1 MYVTVQTSRKYEQI
15 VEQIMNLVAD
25 GVLNPGDQLPAER
38 ELAQQFGVSRTAV
51 REAVKALRERGLVQI
66 HPGRGTYISDYSLS
80 ASGIVQ
86 DSLAFMVR
94 TDDPTGSDELQ
105 QVRYLLEPGI
115 AALAAEKAT
124 AHDLQQLQRLIEK
137 MDDSLDNQEAFV
149 QADLDFHLA
158 LARATQNS
166 LIPVLIIPVIGLLR
180 EQRMRIFE
188 TSGGP
193 ERGQF
198 HHKHIL
204 ETVSQG
210 DTAAAR
216 LAMEAHLKQVQV
228 DSSQITNSD

>member
-1 MYVTVQTSRKYEQI
+1 MYETVQTSRKYEQI

-25 GVLNPGDQLPAER
+25 GTLNVGDQLPAER

-94 TDDPTGSDELQ
+94 ADDPTGPDELQ
-105 QVRYLLEPGI
+105 QVRYLLEPAI

-124 AHDLQQLQRLIEK
+124 PQNLELLQILIDK
-137 MDDSLDNQEAFV
+137 MDDSLDNQEAYV

-180 EQRMRIFE
+180 EQRLRIFE
-188 TSGGP
+188 ADGGP

-204 ETVSQG
+204 KTVSEG
-210 DTAAAR
+210 DSVGAR
-216 LAMEAHLKQVQV
+216 LAMEAHLKQVQA
-228 DSSQITNSD
+228 DSPSFTN

>member
-1 MYVTVQTSRKYEQI
+1 MYETVQTSRKYEQI

-25 GVLNPGDQLPAER
+25 GTLNIGDQLPAER

-51 REAVKALRERGLVQI
+51 REEVKALRERGLVQI

-94 TDDPTGSDELQ
+94 ADDPTGPDELQ
-105 QVRYLLEPGI
+105 QVRYLLEPAI

-124 AHDLQQLQRLIEK
+124 PQNLELLQILIDK
-137 MDDSLDNQEAFV
+137 MDDSLDNQEAYV

-180 EQRMRIFE
+180 EQRLRIFE
-188 TSGGP
+188 ADGGP

-204 ETVSQG
+204 KTVSEG
-210 DTAAAR
+210 DSVGAR
-216 LAMEAHLKQVQV
+216 LAMEAHLKQVQA
-228 DSSQITNSD
+228 DSPSFTN

>member
-25 GVLNPGDQLPAER
+25 GTLNVGDQLPAER

-66 HPGRGTYISDYSLS
+66 HPGKGTYISDFSLS

-94 TDDPTGSDELQ
+94 ADDPTGPDELQ

-124 AHDLQQLQRLIEK
+124 PEDLQLLQQFIDK
-137 MDDSLDNQEAFV
+137 MDDSLDNQEAYV

-166 LIPVLIIPVIGLLR
+166 LIPVMVTPVIGLLR

-188 TSGGP
+188 IEGGP

-198 HHKHIL
+198 HHRHIL

-210 DTAAAR
+210 DTVAAR
-216 LAMEAHLKQVQV
+216 LAMEAHLKQVQA
-228 DSSQITNSD
+228 DSPSFSD